1 MTESPVPQPPPVPP
15 RHQDPPVYR
24 RIADRLRDQILS
36 GALDDGDRLPGEN
49 ALMAEYGIARAT
61 ARQALA
67 VLINE
72 GLAVPRRGS
81 GVYVRLFRPI
91 RRHGSQRL
99 AKEQWGQGRAIWD
112 SDTPGRAYAVD
123 ELDLRREPANAPVS
137 RALRCHEVWI
147 RSRRYSVDGRPVQL
161 ATSYFPADIVEGSPI
176 TLPDTGPGG
185 VYARLGDLGYPPVR
199 FSEEVRVR
207 MPLPGEAKLLG
218 LPAGTPVIVISR
230 IAFASGDVRVE
241 LNEMILD
248 SASYVLQYDF
258 DA

>member
-1 MTESPVPQPPPVPP
+1 MTESPVHHESPI
-15 RHQDPPVYR
+15 YR

-36 GALDDGDRLPGEN
+36 GALGDGDRLPGEN

-91 RRHGSQRL
+91 RRHGSRRL
-99 AKEQWGQGRAIWD
+99 AREQWGQGLAIWD
-112 SDTPGRAYAVD
+112 ADARGRSYVVD
-123 ELDLRREPANAPVS
+123 DFQIQREQASEHAA
-137 RALRCHEVWI
+137 RLLGTAEVWV
-147 RSRRYSVDGRPVQL
+147 RRRRYSVDGHPVQL
-161 ATSYFPADIVEGSPI
+161 AASQFPADLVEGTAV

-185 VYARLGDLGYPPVR
+185 VYARLGDLGRAPVH
-199 FSEEVRVR
+199 FTEEVRAR
-207 MPLPGEAKLLG
+207 MPLPREVELLK
-218 LPAGTPVIVISR
+218 LPAGTPVIVVSR
-230 IAFASGDVRVE
+230 IAYAAEAVPVE
-241 LNEMILD
+241 LNEMTLD
-248 SASYVLQYDF
+248 AASYVLQYDF

>member
-1 MTESPVPQPPPVPP
+1 MPRPVNHKSPI
-15 RHQDPPVYR
+15 YR

-72 GLAVPRRGS
+72 GLAVARRGS
-81 GVYVRLFRPI
+81 GVYVRLFQPI
-91 RRHGSQRL
+91 RRHGSRRVSR
-99 AKEQWGQGRAIWD
+99 EQWGQGRAIWD
-112 SDTPGRAYAVD
+112 SDADGRAYTVD
-123 ELDLRREPANAPVS
+123 EIDLRRQPASGPVA
-137 RALRCHEVWI
+137 RALGSDEVWV
-147 RSRRYSVDGRPVQL
+147 RRRRYSVDGRPVQL
-161 ATSYFPADIVEGSPI
+161 AASHFPADLVEGSAI

-199 FSEEVRVR
+199 FTEEVRAR
-207 MPLPGEAKLLG
+207 MPQPREAKLLG
-218 LPAGTPVIVISR
+218 LPAGTPVIVITR
-230 IAFASGDVRVE
+230 IAFAAKDVPVE
-241 LNEMILD
+241 FNEMTLD
-248 SASYVLQYDF
+248 ASAYVLQYDF

>member
-1 MTESPVPQPPPVPP
+1 VTESPVHHEPPI
-15 RHQDPPVYR
+15 YR

-36 GALDDGDRLPGEN
+36 GALSDGDRLPGEN

-91 RRHGSQRL
+91 RRHGSRRL
-99 AKEQWGQGRAIWD
+99 SREQWGRGRPIWE
-112 SDTPGRAYAVD
+112 SDTRGRAYTVD
-123 ELDLRREPANAPVS
+123 QLRIEREPASEEVARLLDS
-137 RALRCHEVWI
+137 EEVWV
-147 RSRRYSVDGRPVQL
+147 RRRRYSVDGRPVQL
-161 ATSYFPADIVEGSPI
+161 AASHFPADLVEGTSI

-185 VYARLGDLGYPPVR
+185 VYARLGDLGYSPVH
-199 FSEEVRVR
+199 FTEEVRAR
-207 MPLPGEAKLLG
+207 MPQPTEAESLG
-218 LPAGTPVIVISR
+218 LPAGTPVVIVTR
-230 IAFASGDVRVE
+230 TAYAVGGVPVE
-241 LNEMILD
+241 LNQMTLD
-248 SASYVLQYDF
+248 AASYVLQYDF